1 MKNTL
6 TKGLKTNNCT
16 ADWVVLCN
24 LQYAQKNI
32 LLKISTT
39 IVGLC
44 LQPTLVHTQQPLLV
58 KIVNINMDI
67 TKISGFIWE
76 QRTPIK
82 FATEYHTD
90 TAQCI
95 INNMPTW
102 QNMISSVISS
112 AYIGQAGT
120 DACILWRERGPFIR
134 AVRGLKYWNCLH
146 HQLSCS
152 VQCHHVTS
160 GQYLDSLCTGTE
172 YYCMDPCCS
181 LLIYLCHPYSALQ
194 CNAYHYHNFQT
205 FSIYLQPFNK
215 L

>member
-1 MKNTL
+1 
-6 TKGLKTNNCT
+6 
-16 ADWVVLCN
+16 
-24 LQYAQKNI
+24 
-32 LLKISTT
+32 
-39 IVGLC
+39 
-44 LQPTLVHTQQPLLV
+44 
-58 KIVNINMDI
+58 MDI

-134 AVRGLKYWNCLH
+134 AVRGLTNIGTVCTI
-146 HQLSCS
+146 SCHAQFS
-152 VQCHHVTS
+152 VT
-160 GQYLDSLCTGTE
+160 T
-172 YYCMDPCCS
+172 
-181 LLIYLCHPYSALQ
+181 
-194 CNAYHYHNFQT
+194 
-205 FSIYLQPFNK
+205 
-215 L
+215 